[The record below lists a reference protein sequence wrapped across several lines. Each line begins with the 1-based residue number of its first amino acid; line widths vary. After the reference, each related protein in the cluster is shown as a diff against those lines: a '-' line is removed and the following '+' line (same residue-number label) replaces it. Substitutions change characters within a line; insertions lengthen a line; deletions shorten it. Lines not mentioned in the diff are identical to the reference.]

1 MAAWHRASG
10 PLVVLHRQDVIATAL
25 TIALAIPAMTMQRV
39 RRDDA
44 ALQLKKL
51 DELQSAGRFV
61 VFPGARNIGE
71 RPSGSSSSTPSPITG
86 GM

>member
-1 MAAWHRASG
+1 
-10 PLVVLHRQDVIATAL
+10 
-25 TIALAIPAMTMQRV
+25 MTMQRIC
-39 RRDDA
+39 RDDA

-61 VFPGARNIGE
+61 VSRRQHIDE
-71 RPSGSSSSTPSPITG
+71 RHAVIALHAVTITG